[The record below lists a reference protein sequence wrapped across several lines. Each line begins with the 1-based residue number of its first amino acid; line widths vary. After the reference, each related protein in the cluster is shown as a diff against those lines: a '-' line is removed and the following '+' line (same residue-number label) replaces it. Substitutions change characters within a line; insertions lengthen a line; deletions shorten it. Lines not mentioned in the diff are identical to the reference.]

1 MHLARVLKRA
11 DRDARAADVY
21 KAVLK
26 LKPDHPQANYK
37 LAGVLKALG
46 KHEAAADQYR

>member
-11 DRDARAADVY
+11 DRNVQAAEVY

-26 LKPDHPQANYK
+26 INPNHSQAHYK
-37 LAGVLKALG
+37 LAGILKTLG